1 MKANI
6 TRLKRKANKISLK
19 VKLSGMSDND
29 VAFYLRLNGDGFL
42 FSAEW
47 KALRLLAIDKYGL
60 ICLCCGRENSRQHPI
75 NIDHIKPRKYFP
87 ELAFDIDNLQPL
99 CGVCNKRKGNKSIS
113 YRSDIITKKIK

>member
-29 VAFYLRLNGDGFL
+29 VASYLRLNGDGFL

-87 ELAFDIDNLQPL
+87 ELALDIDNLQPL
-99 CGVCNKRKGNKSIS
+99 CGPCNKRKGNKSIS
-113 YRSDIITKKIK
+113 YRLNISAKKIR